1 MKNLLLEIWTDKLSD
16 YIILDYILKIWVT
29 VLMSLAV
36 IGISFML
43 FQIITNPSQ
52 FDNATFGIFDTLG

>member
-16 YIILDYILKIWVT
+16 YIILDYIFKIWVT